1 MFISAKNIFNIIG
14 RQFLRTNLRT
24 INSNFKLRKMPFH
37 FVYVYVSR
45 GDVIFKFIIKI

>member
-1 MFISAKNIFNIIG
+1 MCISAKNIFNIIG
-14 RQFLRTNLRT
+14 RQFLRTNVS